1 MSVIEGIG
9 AGGIMAFGAETS
21 SGTMDAMSGNGG
33 LTFAPVDKQT
43 FGASVVTRTLDFMN
57 QQDGFGSNADYEFQK
72 DVLGAAMLGKGAVT
86 NTKA

>member
-9 AGGIMAFGAETS
+9 AGGIMAFGAETA
-21 SGTMDAMSGNGG
+21 SGSTGATIGGG